1 MRQSPNM
8 NLRTALLN
16 RIALNAAF
24 GSKYKEFLHPR
35 LHGKWRSKGQQIA
48 PGAPEP
54 NQDIPAASAATA
66 TTKPVAPGAYASL
79 KGALL
84 AHKERRARKS
94 GRDPKARIAYT
105 AEHLAKVADEFKSWK
120 EWYNE
125 GEEELQELFDGT
137 LDTFKKILSATS
149 QASTV
154 KSNVGFALKA
164 YRQLLNGKPFDGY
177 MKSVKRNLERVRD
190 GIMIT
195 GPKIS
200 EYGKAVEG
208 GEGIAIDRHVF
219 QLLYHTRGTKPS
231 TSQVNEAKK
240 TITDLA
246 QTLGWKP
253 QQLQSALWAAHII
266 KTGKVPETYHDR
278 LRKLKHEGQLTDIV
292 GK

>member
-16 RIALNAAF
+16 RMAMNAEV
-24 GSKYKEFLHPR
+24 GSKYREFLHPR

-54 NQDIPAASAATA
+54 KQDNPAASAAV
-66 TTKPVAPGAYASL
+66 TKKPIASGAYASL

-105 AEHLAKVADEFKSWK
+105 AEHLAKVADEFKDWK
-120 EWYNE
+120 EWYDE
-125 GEEELQELFDGT
+125 SEEELHELFDGT
-137 LDTFKKILSATS
+137 VDTFKKVLAATS

-154 KSNVGFALKA
+154 KSNVGLALKA
-164 YRQLLNGKPFDGY
+164 YRQLMKGQPFKGY
-177 MKSVKRNLERVRD
+177 MRAVKRNLERVRN

-208 GEGIAIDRHVF
+208 GQGIAIDRHVF

-231 TSQVNEAKK
+231 TAQVNEAKK

-253 QQLQSALWAAHII
+253 QQLQAALWAAHII

-278 LRKLKHEGQLTDIV
+278 LRKLKHEGQLADII